1 MQGMILKIF
10 RKYIFVILAIVIAVG
25 GYFFVRAVG
34 SECTFVYKDLPDP
47 SSAANI
53 RIDYDSIGQAEILGS
68 EVKDNELLIHVR
80 SVAPGRCYLS
90 FECGDVQN
98 IGIFYVHNNGI
109 ITRDKFFGDCTGMTV
124 INLCILLY
132 IVALSGYFIA
142 KYRASVR
149 KSLYSYD
156 NVLYLGLIVFSLFL
170 IITQIEALTYKNGIS
185 GVFYQAISSTQGF
198 VVLTFPVV
206 IVTTVCV
213 TVSNITLMR
222 KEGRTWRNLLAVI
235 LALTL
240 GIGAL
245 LPFVIGTFLQ
255 SSTIIDVH
263 FERGIGRFI
272 EMFLENIVSAIV
284 TYLECI
290 LLGTI
295 ITGIRAAK
303 HVPKFDK
310 DYIIIHG
317 CQIRKDGTLTKLLQS
332 RADRAIEF
340 AKMQKDATGKDIIF
354 VPSGGKGSDEII
366 SEGEA
371 IKRYLIETG
380 ISEDQILAETASVS
394 TEENFKFAK
403 KLIEEHYGSEDY
415 KAAFSTTNYHVFRSG
430 MLAEQQ
436 GLKGVEGIGSKTK
449 RYFWINAFV
458 REFIATIY
466 EEKKTHIKVVAI
478 LLLINIISVLMLYL
492 SEAVLF

>member
-1 MQGMILKIF
+1 MVLKLIK
-10 RKYIFVILAIVIAVG
+10 KYLFVILAIVIAAG
-25 GYFFVRAVG
+25 GYLFVCAVG
-34 SECTFVYKDLPDP
+34 SEYTFVYKDIPDP
-47 SSAANI
+47 SSATDI
-53 RIDYDSIGQAEILGS
+53 RIDHDSIGRAEILGS
-68 EVKDNELLIHVR
+68 EVKDNALLVHVR
-80 SVAPGRCYLS
+80 SQAPGRCYLS
-90 FECGDVQN
+90 FECGDITS
-98 IGIFYVHNNGI
+98 IGVFYVHGNGV
-109 ITRDKFFGDCTGMTV
+109 ITRDKFFGDCTGMPV

-132 IVALSGYFIA
+132 IVAIFGCFIA

-156 NVLYLGLIVFSLFL
+156 NVLYLGLIIFSLFL

-185 GVFYQAISSTQGF
+185 GAFYQAISSTQSF
-198 VVLTFPVV
+198 VILTFPVV
-206 IVTTVCV
+206 IVTTVLV

-235 LALTL
+235 LGLTL

-245 LPFVIGTFLQ
+245 LPFVIGTFMQTTNL
-255 SSTIIDVH
+255 IDVH
-263 FERGIGRFI
+263 FERGAGRFI
-272 EMFLENIVSAIV
+272 EMFLENIVSSVV

-303 HVPKFDK
+303 HIPKFDK

-340 AKMQKDATGKDIIF
+340 AKMQKEANGKDIIF

-380 ISEDQILAETASVS
+380 ISEDKILAETESVS

-403 KLIEEHYGSEDY
+403 KIIEDHFGSDGY

-436 GLKGVEGIGSKTK
+436 GLKGAEGIGSKTK

-466 EEKKTHIKVVAI
+466 AEKKTHVKVVLI